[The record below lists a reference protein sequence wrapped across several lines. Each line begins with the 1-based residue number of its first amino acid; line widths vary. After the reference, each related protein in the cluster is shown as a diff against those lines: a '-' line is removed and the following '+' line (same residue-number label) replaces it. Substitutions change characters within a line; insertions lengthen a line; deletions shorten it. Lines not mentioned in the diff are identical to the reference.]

1 MPLYIR
7 DDAVGDLAR
16 AVQAASGARTVTEA
30 VRAALE
36 RDLARLRDSL
46 PPSRRLGKALA
57 LADAIGA
64 AEPPRP

>member
-7 DDAVGDLAR
+7 DDDVARLAR
-16 AVQAASGARTVTEA
+16 EVQAASGARTVTEA

-36 RDLARLRDSL
+36 RERDRLKESL
-46 PPSRRLGKALA
+46 PPSARLGKALA

-64 AEPPRP
+64 PEPAAP